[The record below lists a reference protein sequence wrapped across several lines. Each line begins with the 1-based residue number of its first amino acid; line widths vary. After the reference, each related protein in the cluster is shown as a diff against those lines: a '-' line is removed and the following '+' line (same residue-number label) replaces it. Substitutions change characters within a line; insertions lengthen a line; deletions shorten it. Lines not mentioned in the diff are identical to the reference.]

1 MKKNLL
7 KMAFL
12 CLAMLCM
19 SSTETT
25 SIDTRPTVRVA
36 FQYNEVYA
44 FPGRPFDL
52 MIFFRNASRLY
63 VYRDDNFTFEEITL
77 QGNDKNNPDERM
89 ITHNVVINE
98 PDFTVR
104 FTIIAVFDEGDDYVD
119 ETEESTHVSYHTYPN
134 PEL

>member
-7 KMAFL
+7 KMAFV
-12 CLAMLCM
+12 CLAMMCM
-19 SSTETT
+19 SSAQSPTVEE
-25 SIDTRPTVRVA
+25 PTVRVA
-36 FQYNEVYA
+36 FQYNEVIAY
-44 FPGRPFDL
+44 PGHPFDL
-52 MIFFRNASRLY
+52 MIFFRNTSRLY
-63 VYRDDNFTFEEITL
+63 VYRDDNFTMEEITL

-104 FTIIAVFDEGDDYVD
+104 FTIIAVFDDGDDYVD
-119 ETEESTHVSYHTYPN
+119 VREVSTHVSYHTYPN

>member
-1 MKKNLL
+1 MKKNFL
-7 KMAFL
+7 KMAFV

-19 SSTETT
+19 SSAQ
-25 SIDTRPTVRVA
+25 SPILTRPTVRVA

-63 VYRDDNFTFEEITL
+63 VYRDDNFTIEEIPL
-77 QGNDKNNPDERM
+77 QGDDINNPNERM

-119 ETEESTHVSYHTYPN
+119 VTEESTFVSYHTYSN